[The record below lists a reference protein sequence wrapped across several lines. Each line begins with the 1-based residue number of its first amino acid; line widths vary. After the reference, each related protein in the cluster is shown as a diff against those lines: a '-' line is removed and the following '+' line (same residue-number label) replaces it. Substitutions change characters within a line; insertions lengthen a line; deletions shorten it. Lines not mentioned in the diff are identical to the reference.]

1 MSKITINDIINY
13 KNKKFITCLT
23 AYSVSIAKIIDNH
36 VDIILIGDSVGTAIY
51 GMKNTQSVSLEMM
64 KAHGKAVC
72 SNSKKSF
79 TIVDMPYGTYKN
91 ENLALK
97 NAKEIINYTRC
108 DSVKLEIDEENIHI
122 VKYLTKN
129 NINVVTHIGVTPQ
142 KYSNFNK
149 IKAIGKNLKEE
160 KKIIKLAKKLEEAN
174 SCLIVL
180 ECIYSNIAKKITDM
194 LSIPTIGI
202 GSSSNC
208 DGQVMVINDLLETD
222 STLRRLKFIKSYTN
236 LSKSIEDSV
245 KKYCN
250 EVINKKF
257 PLKKHSYF

>member
-1 MSKITINDIINY
+1 MLLS
-13 KNKKFITCLT
+13 
-23 AYSVSIAKIIDNH
+23 
-36 VDIILIGDSVGTAIY
+36 
-51 GMKNTQSVSLEMM
+51 
-64 KAHGKAVC
+64 
-72 SNSKKSF
+72 
-79 TIVDMPYGTYKN
+79 
-91 ENLALK
+91 
-97 NAKEIINYTRC
+97 
-108 DSVKLEIDEENIHI
+108 
-122 VKYLTKN
+122 
-129 NINVVTHIGVTPQ
+129 HIGVTPQ

-160 KKIIKLAKKLEEAN
+160 KQIIKLAKKLEEAN

-208 DGQVMVINDLLETD
+208 DGQVLVINDLLETD